1 MDNKLYRINEFVRPA
16 DGRSLVVDTSAGL
29 ALGAPPGLER
39 FAPAVEP
46 VLPLADGLVTSPGQA
61 RRLGGRTRSDAALLV
76 RAGWTNALRGE
87 DFVLPPETIFHIPLL
102 EPADALDLG
111 ASALVAHV
119 LLGHDEDI
127 EAGCLR
133 EIVQLALTGTP
144 LGLPLIA
151 DVQPIGPR
159 VVLRSKAIELGVSYS
174 VECGADGVVIPWP
187 GADSLRTILTMAAGL
202 LVWVKAESLDPADA
216 TLNEALALGAAG
228 LWLDARVFASADPAA
243 LVAAFKM
250 LVHGSVPETA

>member
-1 MDNKLYRINEFVRPA
+1 
-16 DGRSLVVDTSAGL
+16 
-29 ALGAPPGLER
+29 
-39 FAPAVEP
+39 
-46 VLPLADGLVTSPGQA
+46 
-61 RRLGGRTRSDAALLV
+61 SDAALLV

>member
-29 ALGAPPGLER
+29 ILGAPPGLER

-61 RRLGGRTRSDAALLV
+61 RRLSGRTRADAALLI
-76 RAGWTNALRGE
+76 RAGWTNALRGA

-102 EPADALDLG
+102 DPADALDLG

-119 LLGHDEDI
+119 LLGHDEDT

-159 VVLRSKAIELGVSYS
+159 VVLHSKAIELGVSYS

-202 LVWVKAESLDPADA
+202 PVWVRAETLDPADA
-216 TLNEALALGAAG
+216 ALNEALSLGATG

-243 LVAAFKM
+243 LVTAFRA
-250 LVHGSVPETA
+250 LVHGSVPEPV